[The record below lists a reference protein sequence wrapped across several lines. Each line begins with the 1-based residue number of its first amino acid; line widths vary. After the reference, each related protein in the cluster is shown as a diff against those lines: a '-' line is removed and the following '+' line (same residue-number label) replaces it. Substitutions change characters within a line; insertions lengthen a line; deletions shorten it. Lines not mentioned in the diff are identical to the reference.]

1 MYTLRNVRVRLEEGR
16 EEEPSAG
23 IIDSQSVKTTEVR
36 GARDYDAVK
45 KINERKPHIMV
56 DTMGL
61 LITVVVYEA
70 RIQDCDDAK
79 VVFMKIFGQFPRL
92 KHIWINGGYSGKLI
106 TWAYLFGG

>member
-1 MYTLRNVRVRLEEGR
+1 M
-16 EEEPSAG
+16 
-23 IIDSQSVKTTEVR
+23 
-36 GARDYDAVK
+36 
-45 KINERKPHIMV
+45 
-56 DTMGL
+56 